1 MSANKFF
8 LGTFA
13 QLCLL
18 WMYFTVLFKYSIQKN
33 LFHRSSYLKNSPAT
47 YSSTFLY
54 NLRSNWLKTCI
65 FKVQSLITLSIN
77 NTKDSVLIQFACSP
91 FLFSSWLLLSDRFFS
106 KRKFCASIKFQKNIQ
121 VCSVPCAFKASIAGS
136 SRLHL

>member
-1 MSANKFF
+1 MPIHFS
-8 LGTFA
+8 LGHLHNCVFSECT
-13 QLCLL
+13 
-18 WMYFTVLFKYSIQKN
+18 TVLFKYSIQIN

-77 NTKDSVLIQFACSP
+77 NTKDSVLIPLACSP
-91 FLFSSWLLLSDRFFS
+91 FLFSSWLLLSGRFFS
-106 KRKFCASIKFQKNIQ
+106 KCKFCASIKFQKNIQ
-121 VCSVPCAFKASIAGS
+121 VCSVPCAFEASIAGS